1 MHIGDLVVD
10 GLLGEGGMG
19 RVYLCT
25 DHALGRQIAVKT
37 LQPGLL
43 ADVTMRE
50 RFVREARALA
60 KVKSPHVVTVHAIG
74 DDPAI
79 GPYVV
84 MERLVGEDLLQR
96 LQTRGR
102 LPVDVAVA
110 FARAAAQG
118 LAHAHEAGVLHRDI
132 KPANL
137 FCRRDGQGE
146 QLVIT
151 DFGLAKDVG
160 AVPQAPGTSA
170 SFVPQAQLTQAD
182 VIVGT
187 PAYLAPELAR
197 GQPASMSSDL
207 YALGATLFHLLAGD
221 APYSGDSTIE
231 VITRAV
237 LDPVPRVRSRRPEV
251 PPAVDE
257 LVAQLMCKRP
267 EERPAHANDVV
278 NALSAAGASTSAP
291 SSTTSA
297 TSTQV
302 LGSLPSSFVVPP
314 GQTSLASF
322 GALPAAYTPAPEQT
336 SSPSATDDTVPS
348 LSRKG
353 LAAAVEAMASQQ
365 QQQRALFD
373 FAHGPNRQRH
383 IAITA
388 AAIAAVVVVGFGLV
402 ALVGDS
408 RRDRIAHEAAAVQ
421 AEIEALEQKKAKDLV
436 DLGLAH
442 WTQDR
447 RHKAFATWRD
457 AVAAGSTDEVMR
469 NDAFAALEQKDDK
482 GAEALLTVWPEPIE
496 PELRAMLSSAWS
508 PRHHALDVLEARK
521 TITDDDRQTV
531 ALKDV
536 AENDCGARKV
546 GLQTLKKVG
555 KGSAAMS
562 AIKALQSNPVANL
575 CMALDLK
582 PAEDAVRRR
591 TNKE

>member
-1 MHIGDLVVD
+1 MRIGDLVVD

-37 LQPGLL
+37 LQPSLL

-74 DDPAI
+74 DDASI

-102 LPVDVAVA
+102 LPVDVAVG
-110 FARAAAQG
+110 FAKAAAQG
-118 LAHAHEAGVLHRDI
+118 LAHAHDAGVLHRDI

-137 FCRRDGQGE
+137 FCRRDAQGE

-160 AVPQAPGTSA
+160 AVPQAPGSSA

-197 GQPASMSSDL
+197 GQAASMSSDL

-251 PPAVDE
+251 PVAVDE
-257 LVAQLMCKRP
+257 LVARLMCKRP
-267 EERPAHANDVV
+267 EERPAHANDVIAV
-278 NALSAAGASTSAP
+278 LSTLAPTP
-291 SSTTSA
+291 SSTTIA
-297 TSTQV
+297 PLPPAPTSTQV
-302 LGSLPSSFVVPP
+302 LGSLSFAEP
-314 GQTSLASF
+314 
-322 GALPAAYTPAPEQT
+322 PAPT
-336 SSPSATDDTVPS
+336 SSSNASLSSLVTGAPAPSATDDTVPS

-353 LAAAVEAMASQQ
+353 LAAAVEALASQQ
-365 QQQRALFD
+365 QQ
-373 FAHGPNRQRH
+373 GPNRKRH
-383 IAITA
+383 IQITA
-388 AAIAAVVVVGFGLV
+388 AAIAAVVVGVLVVG
-402 ALVGDS
+402 LVGDT
-408 RRDRIAHEAAAVQ
+408 RRDRIANEAAAVQ

-442 WTQDR
+442 WAQDR

-469 NDAFAALEQKDDK
+469 NDAFVALEQKDDK
-482 GAEALLTVWPEPIE
+482 GAEALLAAWPEPVE
-496 PELRAMLSSAWS
+496 SELRALLGAAWS

-531 ALKDV
+531 ALKDI

-562 AIKALQSNPVANL
+562 AIKALQSNPVGNL